1 LLPFFEL
8 APRLYEQFGANA
20 KLLANDDK
28 VRLMRFEEAD
38 ERSQERGFGRP
49 RPKLVCPDSG
59 QVEEPLSPPL
69 LANRCRKRGKRERKG
84 IIWSPRKQDLD
95 E

>member
-1 LLPFFEL
+1 M
-8 APRLYEQFGANA
+8 RLEKPQQGGEQRGIAGSGA
-20 KLLANDDK
+20 
-28 VRLMRFEEAD
+28 
-38 ERSQERGFGRP
+38 
-49 RPKLVCPDSG
+49 KLVCPDSG